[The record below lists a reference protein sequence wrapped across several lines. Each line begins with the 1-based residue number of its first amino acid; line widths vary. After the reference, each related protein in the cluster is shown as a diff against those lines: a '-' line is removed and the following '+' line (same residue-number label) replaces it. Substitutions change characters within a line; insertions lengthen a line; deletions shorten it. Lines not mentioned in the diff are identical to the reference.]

1 MPNTLLHAWVKNV
14 YSLFKAGGKTSD
26 YLPTISI
33 LQTQFPIHPV
43 HKYSRFPRF
52 IPAFPQGVS
61 TPKITSLPLLKSYF
75 YPLSTPPINTKTK
88 GK

>member
-1 MPNTLLHAWVKNV
+1 MPNALFQTWVKNV
-14 YSLFKAGGKTSD
+14 YSLFKVGGKTSD

-33 LQTQFPIHPV
+33 LKTQFPIHPV
-43 HKYSRFPRF
+43 HKHPRFPRF

-61 TPKITSLPLLKSYF
+61 TPKITKSPLLNSYF